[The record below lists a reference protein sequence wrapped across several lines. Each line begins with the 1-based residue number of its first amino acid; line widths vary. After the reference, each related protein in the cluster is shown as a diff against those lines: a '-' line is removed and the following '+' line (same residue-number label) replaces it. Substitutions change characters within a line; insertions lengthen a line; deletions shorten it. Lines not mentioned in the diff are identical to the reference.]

1 MSTPQAPGPII
12 QTMLESS
19 VIGKTRQW
27 IESVVVGLNFCPFA
41 KRELRRDAVRFSVCS
56 SGDTADALQ
65 QLIAECGHL
74 DAQPETET
82 TLLIIP
88 EGFADFLDYLDL
100 AALAED
106 LLAEQ
111 GYEGIYQVAS
121 FHPDY
126 CFADA
131 GPDDAAN
138 YTNRSPYPMLHLL
151 REASLD
157 TAIDNYPD
165 IDSIPENN
173 MEKARALGADFF
185 RAHLGKAWIP
195 AE

>member
-1 MSTPQAPGPII
+1 MSIPQAPDPKDQSI
-12 QTMLESS
+12 QESP

-41 KRELRRDAVRFSVCS
+41 KRELRRNAVRFTVGSN
-56 SGDTADALQ
+56 GDMADALQ
-65 QLIAECGHL
+65 QLVDECGHL
-74 DAQPETET
+74 DAHPETET
-82 TLLIIP
+82 TLLILP
-88 EGFADFLDYLDL
+88 EGFADFMDYLDL
-100 AALAED
+100 AGLAED

-111 GYEGIYQVAS
+111 GYEGVYQVAS

-131 GPDDAAN
+131 KQDDAAN

-157 TAIDNYPD
+157 TAIDNHPD

-173 MEKARALGADFF
+173 MKKARSLGAGYF
-185 RAHLGKAWIP
+185 RGLLGEPEA
-195 AE
+195 